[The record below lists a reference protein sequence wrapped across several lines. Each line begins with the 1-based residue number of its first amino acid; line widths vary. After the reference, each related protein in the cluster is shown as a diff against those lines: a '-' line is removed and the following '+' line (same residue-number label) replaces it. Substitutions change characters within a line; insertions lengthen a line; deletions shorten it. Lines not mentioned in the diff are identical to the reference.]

1 MIMLHLYFR
10 RRLLAYRD
18 GELRAET
25 ARRVEAHLGRCERC
39 RAELDSIKATSAM
52 ARELPLASAPELLW
66 SDIEAGLDA
75 PLAVA
80 RKTPAR
86 RVWRLAG
93 AGLAAGL
100 AIAAVLAIVA
110 HRRHGEPGWAV
121 VRVRGA
127 QPESTGTLGVGQWLV
142 TGPSTVA
149 HVAVG
154 QIGEVDVEPNSRVR
168 LLRARPADNR
178 LSLAQGEIS
187 ARIWAPPRLFFVE
200 TPAAVAVDLGCAYNL
215 AVDAHGAGLLRV
227 TIGWVELEEHGRES
241 MVPAGAACRMRPG
254 LGPGTPYF
262 EDASAAF
269 TQALSRFDFNHDAGA
284 VGTMLQQAR
293 PRDAFTLVHLLERVD
308 RQQRGAIYDRAAAL
322 MPVPAGI
329 TREGALAGNREM
341 LRRWIDDL
349 AWSW

>member
-1 MIMLHLYFR
+1 MIMFDFYFR
-10 RRLLAYRD
+10 RRLLAYSD
-18 GELRAET
+18 GELPVET
-25 ARRVEAHLGRCERC
+25 ARRVEAHLGRCARC
-39 RAELDSIKATSAM
+39 RGELESIRAASAM
-52 ARELPLASAPELLW
+52 ARELPLENAPELLW
-66 SDIEAGLDA
+66 RDIEAGLDA
-75 PLAVA
+75 PQAVA
-80 RKTPAR
+80 EKTRR

-93 AGLAAGL
+93 AAVAAGL
-100 AIAAVLAIVA
+100 AIAAVLAVVA
-110 HRRHGEPGWAV
+110 YMHHREPGWAV
-121 VRVRGA
+121 VRVRGTEA
-127 QPESTGTLGVGQWLV
+127 ESTGTLGVGQWLV

-149 HVAVG
+149 RVAVG

-200 TPAAVAVDLGCAYNL
+200 TPAAVAVDLGCAYKL
-215 AVDAHGAGLLRV
+215 SVDDHGAGLLRV

-254 LGPGTPYF
+254 FGPGTPYF
-262 EDASAAF
+262 EDASEAF
-269 TQALSRFDFNHDAGA
+269 AQALARFDFNHDSGA

-308 RQQRGAIYDRAAAL
+308 RQQRGAIYDRVAAL
-322 MPVPAGI
+322 GPVPDGI

>member
-18 GELRAET
+18 GDLPAET
-25 ARRVEAHLGRCERC
+25 ARRVEAHVGRCARC
-39 RAELDSIKATSAM
+39 RAELDSIRAASAM
-52 ARELPLASAPELLW
+52 ARQLPLESAPEFLW
-66 SDIEAGLDA
+66 RDIEAGLDA
-75 PLAVA
+75 PPVLV
-80 RKTPAR
+80 KKMPR
-86 RVWRLAG
+86 RVWRQA
-93 AGLAAGL
+93 AAALAAGL
-100 AIAAVLAIVA
+100 VLAIVA
-110 HRRHGEPGWAV
+110 YRRHVEPGWAV
-121 VRVRGA
+121 VRVHGA

-200 TPAAVAVDLGCAYNL
+200 TPAAVAVDLGCAYKL
-215 AVDAHGAGLLRV
+215 SVDDHGAGLLRV

-254 LGPGTPYF
+254 FGPGTPYF

-269 TQALSRFDFNHDAGA
+269 TQALARFDFNHDAGA
-284 VGTMLQQAR
+284 VGAMLQQAR

-322 MPVPAGI
+322 TPVPAGI